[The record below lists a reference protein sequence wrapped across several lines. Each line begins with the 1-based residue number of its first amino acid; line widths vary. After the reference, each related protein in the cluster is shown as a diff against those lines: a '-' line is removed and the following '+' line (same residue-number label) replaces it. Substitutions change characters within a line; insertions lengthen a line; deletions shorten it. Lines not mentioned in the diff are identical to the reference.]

1 MNRALRKMPFNG
13 GSFPGRAGWHHLARQ
28 EGFALNPCEVA
39 LALFEGHRAA
49 NFVKML
55 HHGRLAFDTKLGS
68 LGKGLFD
75 FGRYRVCGG
84 EELLNFGVLII
95 NALAQ
100 LRALRPISVVQL
112 YDASELRV
120 A

>member
-1 MNRALRKMPFNG
+1 MAQSSTMLRSRGWPG
-13 GSFPGRAGWHHLARQ
+13 GQHLAREQ
-28 EGFALNPCEVA
+28 GFLLDPGEVAFALVWRHGTA
-39 LALFEGHRAA
+39 DL
-49 NFVKML
+49 VKVL
-55 HHGRLAFDTKLGS
+55 HHGRLAFDTKLGG

-84 EELLNFGVLII
+84 EELLNFGVLFI
-95 NALAQ
+95 NALAE
-100 LRALRPISVVQL
+100 LRALRPISDVQL

>member
-1 MNRALRKMPFNG
+1 MLRSRAWTG
-13 GSFPGRAGWHHLARQ
+13 GHHLAGEQ
-28 EGFALNPCEVA
+28 GFLLDPAEIA
-39 LALFEGHRAA
+39 LALVGRHGAA
-49 NFVKML
+49 NFVEML
-55 HHGRLAFDTKLGS
+55 HHGRLAFDTKLGG

-84 EELLNFGVLII
+84 EELLNFGVLFI
-95 NALAQ
+95 NALAE